1 MALLGFEHFDL
12 YPSGQSGILLR
23 GFVAQTSDGGVDRTA
38 GRSRNGSGCYQF
50 SQFGNHQALI
60 LGFPTPRNVLGH
72 GVALIVPGNFTNNTP
87 EALGIE
93 LRYGN
98 GESLRALSGPNGSI
112 NLYQNTTLR
121 ASSASNLWAAGDY
134 FHIEMKANSAAGTVE
149 VRLNGNSTPII
160 MATGLTFGLLNGIA
174 IGRRGGAG
182 GTFGTYDDWIWW
194 DDTGNDV
201 TDFVGD
207 TFVLVSP
214 PTADTP
220 VADWTPTPTGA
231 RFSTIDEAIPSDADY
246 LEATAIG
253 QACEFTHPALNLGV
267 GSIVAIASQTRAFK
281 AEAGA
286 ASYSTGLSSG
296 SATAMSPEI
305 ALATGTNIHT
315 HIVPRNPENNQPW
328 TQNAANSARLRIERN
343 A

>member
-12 YPSGQSGILLR
+12 YSAGQGQILQR
-23 GFVAQTSDGGVDRTA
+23 GYVASSDGGVDRTP
-38 GRSRNGSGCYQF
+38 GRARNGTGCYSFNQF
-50 SQFGNHQALI
+50 VNAQSLV
-60 LGFPTPRNVLGH
+60 LGFPVPRNVLGH
-72 GVALIVPGNFTNNTP
+72 GIALSVPTNVSANTP

-93 LRYGN
+93 LRYGS
-98 GESLRALSGPNGSI
+98 ESLRAIVGPSGSI

-121 ASSASNLWAAGDY
+121 ASSAGNLWAAGTY
-134 FHIEMKANSAAGTVE
+134 FHIEMKGDSAAGTVE
-149 VRLNGNSTPII
+149 VRLNGNSTPVI
-160 MATGLTFGLLNGIA
+160 MATGLTFGLLTGIA

-182 GTFGTYDDWIWW
+182 GAFGTYDDWVWW
-194 DDTGNDV
+194 DDTGSDI

-214 PTADTP
+214 PVSDGA
-220 VADWTPTPTGA
+220 VSDWTATPAGPK
-231 RFSTIDEAIPSDADY
+231 FEVIDEALPNDADY
-246 LEATAIG
+246 IEATAIG
-253 QACEFTHPALNLGV
+253 QAAEFNHSALNLGV

-286 ASYSTGLSSG
+286 ASYSTGLASG
-296 SATAMSPEI
+296 NTTAMSPEI

-328 TQNAANSARLRIERN
+328 TQQAANAARLRVERN